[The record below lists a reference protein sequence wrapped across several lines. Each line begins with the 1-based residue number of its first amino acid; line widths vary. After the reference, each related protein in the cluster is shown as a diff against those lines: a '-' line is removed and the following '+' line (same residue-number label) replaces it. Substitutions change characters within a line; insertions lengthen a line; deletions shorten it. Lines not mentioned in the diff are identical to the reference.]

1 MTALAPTLQAFFS
14 TRLTSQYGASPHTVA
29 AYRDTWRL
37 LLGYAAQSTATAPT
51 EPDLSQLDAD
61 LINGFLTSLQTQRHN
76 SIATRNARLAAV
88 HSFLAYA
95 SRYHPEHL
103 ATIGRVLAIPP
114 KRRPRNEI
122 CYLTDAEVTAL
133 LTAPDRTTRAGRRDH
148 AMFQLAVTAGLR
160 VSELTALQVR
170 DVHLGVGAHVLCHG
184 KGRKNRTTPLDRQTV
199 HVLKAFTTERP
210 SDAEGFVFPTRT
222 GTQISRDAVAARLKL
237 HTATAAMSCP
247 SLSTKTVTPHCA
259 QAHRRDAVA
268 DRRNRHHRH
277 RALARTRKHR
287 DHTDLPACRHDH
299 EGERRGPNHANRNPT
314 RTIQATR
321 RRPDGLPPE
330 PLIMPT
336 SPTPSPP

>member
-1 MTALAPTLQAFFS
+1 M
-14 TRLTSQYGASPHTVA
+14 
-29 AYRDTWRL
+29 
-37 LLGYAAQSTATAPT
+37 
-51 EPDLSQLDAD
+51 
-61 LINGFLTSLQTQRHN
+61 
-76 SIATRNARLAAV
+76 

-103 ATIGRVLAIPP
+103 DTIGRVLAIPP
-114 KRRPRNEI
+114 KRTPRNEI
-122 CYLTDAEVTAL
+122 CYLTNAEVTAL

-170 DVHLGVGAHVLCHG
+170 DVHLGVGTHVLCHG

-247 SLSTKTVTPHCA
+247 SLSTKTVTPHVLRHTA
-259 QAHRRDAVA
+259 AMRLLTAGIDITVIALWLGHESIETTQIYLHADITMKENAVA
-268 DRRNRHHRH
+268 
-277 RALARTRKHR
+277 RTTPTGTRQGRYKPP
-287 DHTDLPACRHDH
+287 DDDLMAFLQ
-299 EGERRGPNHANRNPT
+299 N
-314 RTIQATR
+314 
-321 RRPDGLPPE
+321 L
-330 PLIMPT
+330 
-336 SPTPSPP
+336 